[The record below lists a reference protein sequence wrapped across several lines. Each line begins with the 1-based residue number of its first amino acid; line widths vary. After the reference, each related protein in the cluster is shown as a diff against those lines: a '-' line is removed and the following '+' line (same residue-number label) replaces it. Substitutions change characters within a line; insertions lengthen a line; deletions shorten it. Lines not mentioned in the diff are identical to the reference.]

1 MTEADYIGA
10 NLPNFVA
17 TVQTRAV
24 QALAAI
30 GGREATDVL
39 RAALRDHRD
48 RRLAYRDDV
57 VEAIESALATM

>member
-1 MTEADYIGA
+1 
-10 NLPNFVA
+10 
-17 TVQTRAV
+17 V